1 MNVILIIQNIDL
13 NPTCFNLSKSDRTTT
28 HKSWKCLLSRE
39 KREFFSVVEA
49 YNFISESNYIEI
61 NINFPNFCSFTNDGE
76 SWDPG
81 GILTEDGELWK
92 VLTLQHSL
100 EFVY

>member
-28 HKSWKCLLSRE
+28 QKSWKCLLSRE

-76 SWDPG
+76 SWDRG
-81 GILTEDGELWK
+81 EILTEDGELWK
-92 VLTLQHSL
+92 V
-100 EFVY
+100 